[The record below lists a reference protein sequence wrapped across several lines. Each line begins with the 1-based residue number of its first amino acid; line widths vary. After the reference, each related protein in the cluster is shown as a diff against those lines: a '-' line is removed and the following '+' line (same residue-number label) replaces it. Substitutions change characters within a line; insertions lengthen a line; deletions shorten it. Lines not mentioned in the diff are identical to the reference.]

1 MQKYEIQ
8 KLRDLPIERVAEQM
22 GIKVERHKALC
33 PFHDDHHASLS
44 FNTRKNSCRCYVC
57 MGNSVG
63 TIDLVMKYLGK
74 DFLSACRWL
83 AEVNGVYL
91 EDGRKREGSAS
102 SLSSEAS
109 SAGGSHSGKDSGGSH
124 SGKSPSFDASR
135 YARFF
140 EHPWLN
146 EAARRFLFEERKID
160 WRVVNWCR
168 LTSWTDKKGINWL
181 QIPYFD
187 MDGRLIGIQNRNL
200 DYRKTPTEAKG
211 VAAEKTPTDF
221 TDDTDS
227 PSHQTEGSLQTKG
240 SHQTEGSLQTEGSHQ
255 TEGSLRAE
263 GSLQT
268 EGSLRTE
275 SSLQPEDSHQTEGS
289 HQAEGSHQSEGS
301 LQTEGSHQT
310 EGSLRTEGSHQTE
323 DSHQTKGSHQTEGS
337 LRTEGSH
344 QTEGSL
350 RTEPMAPRFRFPY
363 GARCSIYN
371 LPVVKMLKPGERLFI
386 TEGCSDCWAMLSAGH
401 KAIAIPSATLLKP
414 EDKQLLAD
422 IERQYQV
429 EFHMFPDQDA
439 PGESLF
445 LQLREIL
452 PHLVHHQLPPGCKDF
467 IEYYLESFC
476 PY

>member
-1 MQKYEIQ
+1 MEKYEIQ
-8 KLRDLPIERVAEQM
+8 KLRDLPIEGVAEQLGM
-22 GIKVERHKALC
+22 VVKRHKALC
-33 PFHDDHHASLS
+33 PFHADHHASLS
-44 FNTRKNSCRCYVC
+44 FNTRKNNCRCYVC
-57 MGNSVG
+57 MGDSVG

-91 EDGRKREGSAS
+91 EKGRKREAS
-102 SLSSEAS
+102 SSYSSL
-109 SAGGSHSGKDSGGSH
+109 GGSSSGGSFSGDNTGGSSSGENPGGSS
-124 SGKSPSFDASR
+124 SGKSSSFDASR

-187 MDGRLIGIQNRNL
+187 MEGRLIGIQNRNL
-200 DYRKTPTEAKG
+200 DYRKTPTDFTDASHAGEAKG

-227 PSHQTEGSLQTKG
+227 PSHQAEGSF
-240 SHQTEGSLQTEGSHQ
+240 QTEGSHQ
-255 TEGSLRAE
+255 TKS
-263 GSLQT
+263 
-268 EGSLRTE
+268 
-275 SSLQPEDSHQTEGS
+275 
-289 HQAEGSHQSEGS
+289 
-301 LQTEGSHQT
+301 
-310 EGSLRTEGSHQTE
+310 SHQTE
-323 DSHQTKGSHQTEGS
+323 DSHQTEGS
-337 LRTEGSH
+337 L
-344 QTEGSL
+344 Q
-350 RTEPMAPRFRFPY
+350 TEPMAPRFRFPY

-371 LPVVKMLKPGERLFI
+371 LPVVGRLKPGERLFI

-445 LQLREIL
+445 LQLKEIL
-452 PHLVHHQLPPGCKDF
+452 PSLVHHQLPPDCKDF
-467 IEYYLESFC
+467 SEYYLKSFC
-476 PY
+476 PFRAPY